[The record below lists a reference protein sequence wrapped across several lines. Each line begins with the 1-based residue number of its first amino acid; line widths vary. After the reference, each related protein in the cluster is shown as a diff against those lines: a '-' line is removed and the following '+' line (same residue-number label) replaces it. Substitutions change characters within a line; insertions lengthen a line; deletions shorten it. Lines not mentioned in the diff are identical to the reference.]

1 MKNVGVRVVSAALAA
16 CMMTSVLPVS
26 AFAAVGMEQDA
37 ETGIAVQAVERSED
51 ADTVTYTLQGNCE
64 NIVVIN
70 EAQKDVV
77 VNIVDDV
84 TTSAGMLLRIAGA
97 KKVTVNGN
105 NHKVNVGDGNFIAGY
120 MQSNGQLTINGGT
133 YVGTGLLMNLLG
145 SDEYTV
151 KLNSATMEA
160 GNIAIAN
167 NNGNAKVEIEG
178 GKYSNS
184 SENAVLLNN
193 GVLTVDENAVVES
206 TNGIAVQNNAGTVT
220 FKDGQYTSA
229 NTTVFTSANAKT
241 NVYGGTFTRTDT
253 DGRAFVNWGTLEI
266 KPENGKSVKIENPN
280 GTYGAVINQNGTLNF
295 YGGTIEAPNGNGV
308 VTVGGSAETNFY
320 SSGSITARN
329 AMVMQ
334 NNNSKVMLK
343 ESQGFAGTS
352 SDILLGNSE
361 KFSLDSSYNGKPSV
375 RVFNPY
381 DGHRITDGTVTNEDL
396 EFECRNGGYFI
407 QYNADGYYEL
417 KQNKEYVLSYEDA
430 TAVKVAG
437 YDENGSETT
446 ENAPSDEAISAGTN
460 VTLTPTPK
468 EGQRCVRWE
477 VTNPDSSVTEADWN
491 QKLLD
496 AGLTTEALKTS
507 TLVFNMP
514 ECSVHFKPI
523 YAKNASDPTD
533 PDGGD
538 TDDAATGGSSGGD
551 VGGAIAAGVV
561 AGTVIWGAYEAG
573 TGIYRMMNMRGIPLP
588 STRAELAM
596 LIWER
601 ADKPEPESTVL
612 FEDIDEDD
620 ADLQKAA
627 RWMVEQELMDEKD
640 NNKFKPYG
648 HVTKL
653 RVCTTWNEAKEKGL
667 ID

>member
-26 AFAAVGMEQDA
+26 AFAAVGMEQGA
-37 ETGIAVQAVERSED
+37 ETGIAVQDVEQSED
-51 ADTVTYTLQGNCE
+51 ADTVTYTLSGNC
-64 NIVVIN
+64 NGIVID
-70 EAQKDVV
+70 EPQKDVV
-77 VNIVDDV
+77 IHIVGNV
-84 TTSAGMLLRIAGA
+84 TTTAGILLRVANA
-97 KKVTVNGN
+97 K
-105 NHKVNVGDGNFIAGY
+105 
-120 MQSNGQLTINGGT
+120 SLTIHGTGCEVDVGSGYLIAVQNMDETLTIKDGT
-133 YVGTGLLMNLLG
+133 YKSTGTLLNLLG
-145 SDEYTV
+145 SNRYTV
-151 KLNSATMEA
+151 ELNSVTMEA
-160 GNIAIAN
+160 GNIAVAN
-167 NNGNAKVEIEG
+167 NNANAEVIMEG

-193 GVLTVDENAVVES
+193 GVLTVDGNAVVES

-220 FKDGQYTSA
+220 FKNGQYTSA
-229 NTTVFTSANAKT
+229 NTTVFTNTNAKT

-253 DGRAFVNWGTLEI
+253 DGRALINWGTLEI
-266 KPENGKSVKIENPN
+266 KPENGKSVQIESPN
-280 GTYGAVINQNGTLNF
+280 GTNGTVINQGGTLNF

-308 VTVGGSAETNFY
+308 VTVGNNGQTNFY
-320 SSGSITARN
+320 GSGSIAALN

-334 NNNSKVMLK
+334 SGSSEVMLK
-343 ESQGFAGTS
+343 DSEGFAGTS
-352 SDILLGNSE
+352 SDILLG
-361 KFSLDSSYNGKPSV
+361 KDQRFSLDPSYSGKASV
-375 RVFNPY
+375 RVFDPY
-381 DGHRITDGTVTNEDL
+381 DGRKITDGTTADQDL
-396 EFECRNGGYFI
+396 EFESHNGGYFI

-417 KQNKEYVLSYEDA
+417 KQNREYVLSYEDA
-430 TAVKVAG
+430 TAVKVTG
-437 YDENGSETT
+437 YDENGSEIT

-460 VTLTPTPK
+460 VTLTPAEK
-468 EGQRCVRWE
+468 DGKHCVRWE
-477 VTNPDSSVTEADWN
+477 VTNPDSSVTEAEWN

-496 AGLTTEALKTS
+496 AGLTAEALKTS
-507 TLVFNMP
+507 TLAFNMP
-514 ECSVHFKPI
+514 ECSVHFKPV
-523 YAKNASDPTD
+523 YAANAADPTD
-533 PDGGD
+533 PDGGN
-538 TDDAATGGSSGGD
+538 TDDTGNTGSSGGD

-573 TGIYRMMNMRGIPLP
+573 TGIYRMVNMYGIPLP

-601 ADKPEPESTVL
+601 ADKPEPESTAL
-612 FEDIDEDD
+612 YDDIDEDD